1 MTAKL
6 AREEQS
12 EMNTILIL
20 LLAYFCGAIPTGYWV
35 VKALKQVDLT
45 KVGSGGTGTTNVLR
59 TAGKGAAAFVFVVD
73 VAKGYVPVLVAIL
86 ALRNGWVPE
95 IANSPLG
102 PWLPVAAAI
111 LALVGHSK
119 SIFLNWRGGKSA
131 ATGLGALMA
140 MNTAAALCAFA
151 IFLTIVWFSRYVSL
165 ASMVAVSCSAIVTYL
180 FDPTAIPFV
189 TFCLCGA
196 VYVII
201 RHKANIRRLMEG
213 TEPKIGQKAELQAEA
228 KS

>member
-1 MTAKL
+1 MD
-6 AREEQS
+6 
-12 EMNTILIL
+12 TILIL

-45 KVGSGGTGTTNVLR
+45 KVGSGSTGATNVLR
-59 TAGKGAAAFVFVVD
+59 TAGKAAAALVFVVD
-73 VAKGYVPVLVAIL
+73 VAKGYVPVWVAIL

-95 IANSPLG
+95 VASSPLA

-111 LALVGHSK
+111 LALLGHSK

-131 ATGLGALMA
+131 ATGLGTLMA
-140 MNTAAALCAFA
+140 MNMPAALCAFA

-165 ASMVAVSCSAIVTYL
+165 GSIIAVSCSAIVTYL
-180 FDPTAIPFV
+180 FDPTAIPFIAY
-189 TFCLCGA
+189 CLCGA

-201 RHKANIRRLMEG
+201 RHKANIRRLVDG
-213 TEPKIGQKAELQAEA
+213 TEPKIGQIGDLPAEA
-228 KS
+228 K

>member
-1 MTAKL
+1 
-6 AREEQS
+6 
-12 EMNTILIL
+12 MNSILIL

-45 KVGSGGTGTTNVLR
+45 KIGSGSTGTTNVLR
-59 TAGKGAAAFVFVVD
+59 IAGKGAAAFVFVVD

-86 ALRNGWVPE
+86 ALRHGWVPE

-111 LALVGHSK
+111 LAIVGHSK

-131 ATGLGALMA
+131 ATGLGTLMA
-140 MNTAAALCAFA
+140 MNMPAALSAFA
-151 IFLTIVWFSRYVSL
+151 IFLAIVWLSRYVSL
-165 ASMVAVSCSAIVTYL
+165 ASIVAVSCSVIVAYL
-180 FDPTAIPFV
+180 FDPTAIPLIA
-189 TFCLCGA
+189 FCLCGA

-201 RHKANIRRLMEG
+201 RHKANIRRLIEG
-213 TEPKIGQKAELQAEA
+213 TESRIGQKADLTADA

>member
-1 MTAKL
+1 
-6 AREEQS
+6 
-12 EMNTILIL
+12 MNTVIIL

-45 KVGSGGTGTTNVLR
+45 KIGSGSTGTTNVLR
-59 TAGKGAAAFVFVVD
+59 IAGKGAAAFVFVVD
-73 VAKGYVPVLVAIL
+73 VAKGYLPVLVAIL
-86 ALRNGWVPE
+86 ALRHGWVPE

-111 LALVGHSK
+111 LAIVGHSR

-131 ATGLGALMA
+131 ATGLGTLMA
-140 MNTAAALCAFA
+140 MNMPAALSAFA
-151 IFLTIVWFSRYVSL
+151 IFLTIVWLSRYVSL
-165 ASMVAVSCSAIVTYL
+165 ASIIAVSCSAIVAYL
-180 FDPTAIPFV
+180 FDPTAIPLI

-201 RHKANIRRLMEG
+201 RHKANIKRLMLG
-213 TEPKIGQKAELQAEA
+213 TEPKIGQMGDLPAQA
-228 KS
+228 K